1 MLGSLYSSISGMKAH
16 QTKLDVVGN
25 NIANVNTTGFK
36 KTSINF
42 EETMT
47 QTVKGARGPVD
58 GQGGVN
64 PSTIGLGTKVSSINT
79 NFESGAQQ
87 TTGRKTDLRIDGNGF
102 FVVSEGANKMYSRA
116 GNFNLDGNG
125 NLVNP
130 SGLKVQ
136 GWQATIK
143 EDGSQGIAADAE
155 VGPLAI
161 KVGATLP
168 GKATDTVNFGGN
180 LNQNAGISNITL
192 NVKDPVTGGKLDVAV
207 KFNYDTTNDK
217 WYWNAEGQGV
227 TGKGAFQ
234 LDDKGNIKKSFPQ
247 ETTPIQNANGILIQS
262 PIAGKITFSELA
274 DMSNRKTA
282 QVSDNLVTT
291 SAEVYDTLGNTHT
304 TSVKYTKVAENIWE
318 WKAGVANGSKINNGK
333 GFLTFDAR
341 GQLNGNYLYA
351 DPNDTTTMPEGVA
364 TIYYEGGVKD
374 ATGAV
379 TFGDAASNY
388 VMDSNGVV
396 RYRGPAGQGMEPGQ
410 IMNKQFDGKVMFDPA
425 DNGAAPP
432 PAKGAAPVEL
442 TLNFSGVSQFAANST
457 VALES
462 QNGYGMGEL
471 ETYNITDTGDIMGF
485 YSNGYQQIIGR
496 IALAKFTN
504 QEGLQNAGGSLFKQT
519 SNSGEAV
526 IQKPGQAGLGKVVAG
541 ALEMSNVD
549 LGQEFTDMI
558 IAQRGFQANSKT
570 ISTADTILNELI
582 NLKR

>member
-1 MLGSLYSSISGMKAH
+1 MLGSLYSSISGMKVH

-36 KTSINF
+36 KTAVNF

-47 QTVKGARGPVD
+47 QTLKGARGPVD

-64 PSTIGLGTKVSSINT
+64 PATIGLGTKVSSINT

-102 FVVSEGANKMYSRA
+102 FVVADGNNKMYTRA

-125 NLVNP
+125 NLVMPN
-130 SGLKVQ
+130 GMKVQ
-136 GWQATIK
+136 GWQATIR
-143 EDGSQGIAADAE
+143 EDGSQGIGADAAL
-155 VGPLAI
+155 GPLAV
-161 KVGATLP
+161 KVGSSLP
-168 GKATDTVNFGGN
+168 GKATDTITFNGN
-180 LNQNAGISNITL
+180 LNQNAGLSNISL
-192 NVKDPVTGGKLDVAV
+192 QVKDPTGAKVDVTV
-207 KFNYDTTNDK
+207 KFNYDVANDK
-217 WYWNAEGQGV
+217 WQWRAEGTGV

-234 LDDKGNIKKSFPQ
+234 LDEKGNIKKTFPT
-247 ETTPIQNANGILIQS
+247 ETTPIQNASGVLIQAPMS
-262 PIAGKITFSELA
+262 GKVTFSELA

-282 QVSDNLVTT
+282 EASDNLVST
-291 SAEVYDTLGNTHT
+291 SAEVYDSLGNKHT
-304 TSVKYTKVAENIWE
+304 TSVKYTKLSENIWE
-318 WKAGVANGSKINNGK
+318 WNAGVASGSKISNGK
-333 GFLTFDAR
+333 GFMTFDAR

-351 DPNDTTTMPEGVA
+351 NPADTTTMPTGITVF
-364 TIYYEGGVKD
+364 YESGVKD

-379 TFGDAASNY
+379 TNGDPASNY
-388 VMDSNGVV
+388 VMDANGVI
-396 RYRGPAGQGMEPGQ
+396 RYRGPAAPGLEPGQ
-410 IMNKQFDGKVMFDPA
+410 IMNKQFDGKVSFDPA

-432 PAKGAAPVEL
+432 PAKGAAPVQL
-442 TLNFSGVSQFAANST
+442 SLNFNGVTQFASNST

-471 ETYNITDTGDIMGF
+471 ETFNITDTGDIMGF

-496 IALAKFTN
+496 VALAKFTN
-504 QEGLQNAGGSLFKQT
+504 QEGLQNSGGSLFKQT

-526 IQKPGQAGLGKVVAG
+526 VQKAGQGGLGKVTAG

-549 LGQEFTDMI
+549 LSQEFTDMI

-570 ISTADTILNELI
+570 ISTADTILQELI